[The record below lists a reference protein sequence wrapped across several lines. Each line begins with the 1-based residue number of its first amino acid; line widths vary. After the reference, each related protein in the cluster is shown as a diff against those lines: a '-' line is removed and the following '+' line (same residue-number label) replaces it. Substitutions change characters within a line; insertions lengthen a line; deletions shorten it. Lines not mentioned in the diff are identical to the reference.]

1 MNILQSQHV
10 CNQTWKTEG
19 RGEQFVAKCD
29 YYDLSLFF
37 LFFYSLRDRW
47 VAEPFQNKQT
57 RKHTNNSPPCF
68 TVPCSPYSA
77 GPDAKKTPLGEQL
90 KSNDRELLHDSSTDR
105 LFPIRLDIGLPLTE
119 KSTDSR
125 RPVVEDM
132 EVSFSKCSRLS
143 YCGFQHSEDITCF
156 LCEASLQLQ
165 GAQHL
170 SSAAACVGVSFWKT
184 HTHTTHTAF
193 CSFIIIRAIYAKTP
207 RNKHVKRSSHSRG

>member
-1 MNILQSQHV
+1 MWLLWSV
-10 CNQTWKTEG
+10 
-19 RGEQFVAKCD
+19 
-29 YYDLSLFF
+29 SFF
-37 LFFYSLRDRW
+37 SLFFYSLRDRW
-47 VAEPFQNKQT
+47 VAEPFQSKQT

-132 EVSFSKCSRLS
+132 EVSFSKCGRLS

-184 HTHTTHTAF
+184 HTHTPHTHSILFLYYNQSHLRENTKEQTCQTLISQSRLTVNQQNTHFPLAWPF
-193 CSFIIIRAIYAKTP
+193 P
-207 RNKHVKRSSHSRG
+207 RRCV